1 VPGVMVAPMRR
12 LVSAVVRSP
21 IRFAGV
27 AYLLVRWAQV
37 AGVEPA
43 RFPDSTGWTTLDLWG
58 SNDRFWPIPLVFG
71 LAGSDTVRV
80 LAHVVL
86 GAAAWTWL
94 ASSVSAMTKWP
105 RTAMLAVFA
114 VGLAP
119 QVTRWDLAILGESLS
134 ITALVALIAASVRLA
149 RGASGPLPWFAMLV
163 VFGLMRP
170 THLVVLAPVAA
181 WFTVSAVRSRG
192 ARRALPA
199 LLLIAATIWG
209 VALVRGNDATSR
221 LNIYTVIANDVIVD
235 DARFAWWV
243 ERGMPAP
250 DGLRDAAGYD
260 FAGDLPPDLAAIVA
274 LPAGQQP
281 PAVVRAGGT
290 ELAEWVRNNGTVVQ
304 ARWVLSHPRDAWRS
318 VSSRAHQVLSP
329 PNDDFLPLDVR
340 GLPVRAVFADWRVW
354 VAAWLAGSLA
364 AFVRGAK
371 RREGRMLVLSG
382 FALVALLVV
391 TMNFSGIEH
400 QRHGAAVAV
409 GLRVLGLVGLAA
421 VVPGGRLSADARD
434 ADEPGARKRRGA
446 SPRPGRGRTSRST
459 RRGTRE

>member
-1 VPGVMVAPMRR
+1 MPGVMVAPMRR

-21 IRFAGV
+21 LPFAGV

-43 RFPDSTGWTTLDLWG
+43 RFPDSPGWLTLDLWG
-58 SNDRFWPIPLVFG
+58 SNDRLWPVPLVFG

-105 RTAMLAVFA
+105 RTAMLAVFT

-134 ITALVALIAASVRLA
+134 ITALVALIAASLRLA

-163 VFGLMRP
+163 VFGLVRP

-181 WFTVSAVRSRG
+181 WFIASAVRSRG
-192 ARRALPA
+192 ARHVVPA
-199 LLLIAATIWG
+199 VLLGAATIWG

-221 LNIYTVIANDVIVD
+221 LNVYTIIANDVIVD
-235 DARFAWWV
+235 DTRFAWWV

-250 DGLRDAAGYD
+250 EGLRDAVGYD

-274 LPAGQQP
+274 LPTGQQP
-281 PAVVRAGGT
+281 PAVIRAGGT
-290 ELAEWVRNNGTVVQ
+290 GLAEWVRDNGTVVQ

-340 GLPVRAVFADWRVW
+340 GVPLRAVFADWRIW
-354 VAAWLAGSLA
+354 AAAWLAGSLA
-364 AFVRGAK
+364 AFVRGGR
-371 RREGRMLVLSG
+371 RREGRMLALSG
-382 FALVALLVV
+382 AALAALLVV

-400 QRHGAAVAV
+400 QRHAATVAV
-409 GLRVLGLVGLAA
+409 GVRVLGLVGLAMI
-421 VVPGGRLSADARD
+421 VPGGRLSADDED
-434 ADEPGARKRRGA
+434 ADEPGARTRRGG
-446 SPRPGRGRTSRST
+446 PRRRGRGRTSRPT